1 MPSPEEILLQYWGYS
16 RFRPLQRE
24 IIQSVLEG
32 HDTLALLPTGGGKS
46 VCFQVPALCIG
57 KLCLVVSPLIALMSD
72 QVENLRKRGI
82 AAGMLSSAMS
92 PQDLPV
98 VLSNAMAGHYQF
110 LYVSPE
116 RLVNEHF
123 RNAMMEMDI
132 GLVAVDESH
141 CISQWGY
148 DFRPAYLNI
157 AEIRPLLPSNTPL
170 IALTATATPE
180 VCDDIR
186 QKLQFRKGQTFSKSF
201 ARKELSYVVRETED
215 KLRTLLRILDKI
227 QGSAVVYVRN
237 RKKTREVALWLE
249 QQGVSA
255 TSYHAGLDAPT
266 RSLRQQL
273 WIENQKRVIVSTNA
287 FGMGIDKPDVRVVV
301 HLDIPDNPEA
311 YFQEAGRAGRDEQKA
326 WAVLLYDEGDL
337 QDTEKRFQQ
346 QFPGIDTIKAVYNW
360 VGNFLQVPVNAGEGI
375 SYPFDVA
382 AFAKRYNQSPITCL
396 QAIRFLEQEGLL
408 TYSADQSMQSRAFI
422 PIDKEKL
429 YEYEMLHPSM
439 ELLVKTLLR
448 SYGGMFQDYVVIR
461 ETELAER
468 CQLSYDQVCQKL
480 ERLNKDGVVNYRPA
494 LKVPL
499 MHFLAPRQHPDLLS
513 ISVKRYDE
521 RKNAA
526 RERLEAMLAYAR
538 NRNIC
543 RTLMLLRYFGEQK
556 AKACGHCDICVSARQ
571 SEPLGFIEQYLR
583 KKPSTLDEVMA
594 AFRGPRPQFE
604 LAIRELADQGLIEER
619 AEQLWHWKG
628 E

>member
-1 MPSPEEILLQYWGYS
+1 MPTPEEILLQYWGYK
-16 RFRPLQRE
+16 RFRPLQRD
-24 IIQSVLEG
+24 IIASVLEG

-46 VCFQVPALCIG
+46 ICFQVPALCMG

-82 AAGMLSSAMS
+82 PAGMLSSAM
-92 PQDLPV
+92 PPEDLPV
-98 VLSNAMAGHYQF
+98 VLNNAMAGQYSF

-123 RNAMMEMDI
+123 RNALMQMEI
-132 GLVAVDESH
+132 GLLAVDESH

-157 AEIRPLLPSNTPL
+157 AEIRQLLPANTPVV
-170 IALTATATPE
+170 ALTATATPE

-186 QKLQFRKGQTFSKSF
+186 AKLLFRNEKTFSKSF

-227 QGSAVVYVRN
+227 PGTAVVYVRN
-237 RKKTREVALWLE
+237 RKKTREVAQWLE

-255 TSYHAGLDAPT
+255 TSYHAGLDSPT
-266 RSLRQQL
+266 RSLRQQM
-273 WIENQKRVIVSTNA
+273 WIENQKRVMVSTNA

-301 HLDIPDNPEA
+301 HLDVPDNPEA

-337 QDTEKRFQQ
+337 NEAEKRFQQ
-346 QFPGIDTIKAVYNW
+346 QYPGIDTIKAVYNW
-360 VGNFLQVPVNAGEGI
+360 IGNYLQVAVEAGEGI

-408 TYSADQSMQSRAFI
+408 SYAADQTVQSRAFV
-422 PIDKEKL
+422 PLNKEKL
-429 YEYEMLHPSM
+429 YEYEMLHPNM

-448 SYGGMFQDYVVIR
+448 SYGGLFQDYVVIR
-461 ETELAER
+461 EVELAER
-468 CQLSYDQVCQKL
+468 SGLSVDQVVKKL
-480 ERLNKDGVVNYRPA
+480 EKLNQDGALNYRPA
-494 LKVPL
+494 SKVPL
-499 MHFLAPRQHPDLLS
+499 MHFMAPRQHPDRLS
-513 ISVKRYDE
+513 ISVKRYEE
-521 RKNAA
+521 RKKAA
-526 RERLEAMLAYAR
+526 RERIEAMLAYAR
-538 NRNIC
+538 NRKIC
-543 RTLMLLRYFGEQK
+543 RTLILLRYFGEQK
-556 AKACGHCDICVSARQ
+556 AKACGHCDVCLAEKQNNAYR
-571 SEPLGFIEQYLR
+571 FIEESLR
-583 KKPSTLDEVMA
+583 KSPANLDEVMA
-594 AFRGPRPQFE
+594 AFRGPRPHFE
-604 LAIRELADQGLIEER
+604 EAVRDLADRRLIEER
-619 AEQLWHWKG
+619 ENQVWHWIGK
-628 E
+628 